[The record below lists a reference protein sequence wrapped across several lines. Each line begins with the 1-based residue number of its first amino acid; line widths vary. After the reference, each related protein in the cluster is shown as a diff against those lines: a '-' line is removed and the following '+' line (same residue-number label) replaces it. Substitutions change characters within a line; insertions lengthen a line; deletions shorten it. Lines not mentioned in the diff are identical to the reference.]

1 MPSGWVGLPQVG
13 GIAVSEYVALRLPLP
28 GVVVTGVVTG
38 SEISPPRIWLPVNQ
52 TVYTIES

>member
-28 GVVVTGVVTG
+28 GVVVTG